1 MVSNRNRRRVL
12 FLSADLL
19 ASHPHCLPFLCRYP
33 VSLPLLPSSLPCYH
47 YLFIVICCRRSRLE
61 LGSVQL
67 PSTTASASS
76 VAAFVASTTVY
87 PFRVCNVSNR
97 NLAVV
102 AVSNLKTQGDDTHIH
117 TDNLCTSYL
126 PTLKQT

>member
-1 MVSNRNRRRVL
+1 M
-12 FLSADLL
+12 
-19 ASHPHCLPFLCRYP
+19 
-33 VSLPLLPSSLPCYH
+33 
-47 YLFIVICCRRSRLE
+47 
-61 LGSVQL
+61 QL

-102 AVSNLKTQGDDTHIH
+102 AVSNLKTQGDMQTCTLIYIHMRTH
-117 TDNLCTSYL
+117 T
-126 PTLKQT
+126 